1 LRGRSAPK
9 RPYRERARLLRLLGI
24 TVAAGLL
31 ILALG
36 LASVVLGVFD
46 PSREERARD
55 WVKREYGAELGPCE
69 EVGRFRLACELE
81 RPTPELLDRLGR
93 PAGDRVCIFLLENE
107 EAVLERYGG
116 C

>member
-1 LRGRSAPK
+1 LV
-9 RPYRERARLLRLLGI
+9 RLAVI

-36 LASVVLGVFD
+36 LSAVVLGVFD
-46 PSREERARD
+46 PSREERAHD
-55 WVKREYGAELGPCE
+55 WVQREYGAELGRCE
-69 EVGRFRLACELE
+69 AVGRFRLACELE
-81 RPTPELLDRLGR
+81 RPSPELLARLGR

-107 EAVLERYGG
+107 EAVLEGYGN